1 MSAKTELL
9 MEEIVNLQGRIEALR
24 EAGYDVTML
33 TMELDA
39 KKQKLNEAVYTLN
52 ESKVLKG

>member
-1 MSAKTELL
+1 
-9 MEEIVNLQGRIEALR
+9 MEEIVNLQGRIEAMR

-33 TMELDA
+33 TMELEA
-39 KKQKLNEAVYTLN
+39 KKQNLDQAVHTLN